1 MKIARREFGF
11 GVRLAVPEGRDIY
24 RSMPA
29 NRNSRAHL
37 WATEG
42 DISLRWGFGIVL
54 ARCYRHFAAT
64 RLGQCLNEV
73 S

>member
-42 DISLRWGFGIVL
+42 DSSLRWSFGF
-54 ARCYRHFAAT
+54 
-64 RLGQCLNEV
+64 LGWLVAISISPLRGWDNALMR
-73 S
+73 